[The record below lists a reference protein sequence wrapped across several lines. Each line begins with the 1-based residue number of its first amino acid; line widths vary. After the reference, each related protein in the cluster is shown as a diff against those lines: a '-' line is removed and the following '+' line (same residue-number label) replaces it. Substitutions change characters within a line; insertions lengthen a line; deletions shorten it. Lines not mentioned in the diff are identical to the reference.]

1 MSRVYNFSAGPAA
14 IPDPVLGRIKDDIPD
29 WNGTGMS
36 VMEASHRSKA
46 FVAVAEKA
54 EQDLRQLLLI
64 PGEYSVL
71 FPQGGATMQFSM
83 VPLNISAEGDTVDF
97 VQTGSWSKKAIAEA
111 RRYCAVNVVA
121 DSADQNF
128 TYVPDQDSW
137 LHSEDAAY
145 LHYCANETIAGVEF
159 PFVPESGETPLVC
172 DMSSTMLSRPVD
184 VCRFGV
190 IYAGAQKNIGPAG
203 IAVVIVRKDL
213 IGNAREMTPALLDYA
228 TYDAAGSMSNTPPC
242 FAWYVASLVFE
253 YLLAEGGLEV
263 IGKRN
268 QQKAGKLYAAID
280 ASDFY
285 SNRVRV
291 DYRSW
296 MNVPFVLA
304 DASLDPTFLSQAE
317 EEGLVNLKGHR
328 SVGGMRASIY
338 NAMPEAGIDALIAFM
353 QEFERTHG

>member
-36 VMEASHRSKA
+36 VMEVSHRSKA

-54 EQDLRQLLLI
+54 EQDLRQLLQI

-71 FPQGGATMQFSM
+71 FPQGGASMQFSM
-83 VPLNISAEGDTVDF
+83 VPLNLTTEGDTVDF
-97 VQTGSWSKKAIAEA
+97 VQTGSWSKKAITEA
-111 RRYCAVNVVA
+111 GRYCAVNVVA

-128 TYVPDQDSW
+128 TCVPDPDSW
-137 LHSEDAAY
+137 QRSEDAAY

-159 PFVPESGETPLVC
+159 PFVPKSGEVPLVC
-172 DMSSTMLSRPVD
+172 DMSSTILSRPID
-184 VCRFGV
+184 VCRFDV

-203 IAVVIVRKDL
+203 VTVVIVRKDL
-213 IGNAREMTPALLDYA
+213 IGKARAMTPALLDYA
-228 TYDAAGSMSNTPPC
+228 TYDSTGSMSNTPPC
-242 FAWYVASLVFE
+242 FSWYVAGLVFE
-253 YLLAEGGLEV
+253 YLLSEGGLGV

-285 SNRVRV
+285 SNPVRV
-291 DYRSW
+291 DCRSR

-304 DASLDPTFLSQAE
+304 DAALDPVFLSQAE
-317 EEGLVNLKGHR
+317 DVGLANLKGHR

>member
-14 IPDPVLGRIKDDIPD
+14 IPDSVLGRIRDDIPD

-46 FVAVAEKA
+46 FVDVAEKA
-54 EQDLRQLLLI
+54 EQDLRQLLQI

-97 VQTGSWSKKAIAEA
+97 VQTGSWSKKAIDEA
-111 RRYCAVNVVA
+111 GRYCAVNVVA

-172 DMSSTMLSRPVD
+172 DMSSSMLSRPVD
-184 VCRFGV
+184 VCKFGV

-203 IAVVIVRKDL
+203 ITVVIVRKDL
-213 IGNAREMTPALLDYA
+213 IGNARKMTPALLDYA

-242 FAWYVASLVFE
+242 FAWYVAGLVFE
-253 YLLAEGGLEV
+253 YLLAEGGLDV

-268 QQKAGKLYAAID
+268 QQKAGKLYSAID

-285 SNRVRV
+285 NNPVRV
-291 DYRSW
+291 DCRSW
-296 MNVPFVLA
+296 TNVPFVLT
-304 DASLDPTFLSQAE
+304 DASLDLAFLSRAE
-317 EEGLVNLKGHR
+317 ETGLVNLKGHR

-338 NAMPEAGIDALIAFM
+338 NAMPEAGVDTLIAFM
-353 QEFERTHG
+353 QEFERVHG

>member
-14 IPDPVLGRIKDDIPD
+14 IPDSVLGRIRDDIPD

-46 FVAVAEKA
+46 FVDVAEKA
-54 EQDLRQLLLI
+54 EQDLRQLLQI

-83 VPLNISAEGDTVDF
+83 VPLNISAEGDTADF
-97 VQTGSWSKKAIAEA
+97 VQTGSWSKKAIDEA
-111 RRYCAVNVVA
+111 GRYCAVNVVA

-172 DMSSTMLSRPVD
+172 DMSSSMLSRPVD
-184 VCRFGV
+184 VCKFGV

-203 IAVVIVRKDL
+203 ITVVIVRKDL
-213 IGNAREMTPALLDYA
+213 IGNARKMTPALLDYA

-242 FAWYVASLVFE
+242 FAWYVAGLVFE
-253 YLLAEGGLEV
+253 YLLAEGGLDV

-268 QQKAGKLYAAID
+268 QQKAGKLYSAID

-285 SNRVRV
+285 NNPVRV
-291 DYRSW
+291 DCRSW
-296 MNVPFVLA
+296 TNVPFVLT
-304 DASLDPTFLSQAE
+304 DASLDLAFLSRAE
-317 EEGLVNLKGHR
+317 ETGLVNLKGHR

-338 NAMPEAGIDALIAFM
+338 NAMPEAGVDTLIAFM
-353 QEFERTHG
+353 QEFERVHG